1 MIFHDFFRSFF
12 FSIWKVVVI
21 FAGIVNLEVFERKK
35 ECFVEKTPRS
45 WDI

>member
-1 MIFHDFFRSFF
+1 MTFLEVFF

-35 ECFVEKTPRS
+35 KYFVEKTQGS